1 LECGLNHYQ
10 IYNWS
15 IGQACFD
22 KALGLSNLD
31 FKLDGVFGKRT
42 KYQQNDIAQLIL
54 KIRKLHSSTDDE
66 QSLIFSNRNLK
77 PNMLTKN
84 IELNDDTVL
93 NGIKYK
99 NQDDNTRN
107 IDLTQLEQ
115 TVLYCFFYNAKKNSP
130 NDELTQEELKVFID
144 VCSKFFV
151 YFSINSIVYWDL
163 LIFYCK
169 I

>member
-1 LECGLNHYQ
+1 
-10 IYNWS
+10 
-15 IGQACFD
+15 
-22 KALGLSNLD
+22 
-31 FKLDGVFGKRT
+31 
-42 KYQQNDIAQLIL
+42 
-54 KIRKLHSSTDDE
+54 
-66 QSLIFSNRNLK
+66 
-77 PNMLTKN
+77 MLTKN